1 MEQDQYTGKT
11 GATPPR
17 AAGSPLSG
25 TGSQPPGVQHS
36 GLSRTSVWVVIAV
49 VLVAGLFLYFRYER
63 GILALFD
70 RSH

>member
-25 TGSQPPGVQHS
+25 AGSQPPGEQHS
-36 GLSRTSVWVVIAV
+36 GLSRTSVWVAIAV

-63 GILALFD
+63 GIAALFD

>member
-11 GATPPR
+11 GATPPH
-17 AAGSPLSG
+17 AARTSPPGIGSP
-25 TGSQPPGVQHS
+25 PPGAQHS
-36 GLSRTSVWVVIAV
+36 GLSRTSVWVIIAA

-63 GILALFD
+63 GVVALFD

>member
-1 MEQDQYTGKT
+1 MEQDQYTGKS

-25 TGSQPPGVQHS
+25 VGSQPPGAQRS
-36 GLSRTSVWVVIAV
+36 GLSRTSVWVAIAA

-63 GILALFD
+63 GVVALFD